1 MGKKVEKKEPAKVDQ
16 VFVLG
21 LDANGKP
28 RGARFAELKDSNASA
43 AMDMNCRVLISQ
55 PEAVSTL
62 AMKLPVGRVYGTGKA
77 VKLFVPNIRREL
89 YDKILEAAQAAAEQ
103 SDADIG
109 IFEAV
114 AGCPDQF
121 VAGEKLVEPFGGVD
135 GIGAA
140 GPIRRISIRRHAR
153 QARIMR
159 GQIAKRDDFAIASR
173 DARSGRQ
180 QFRHRLVHPDLAAFG
195 HVGQQQRSEQLGDR
209 ADLEQGV
216 FVHLARAA
224 DAAAAMGDDSMAAG
238 IGDADYHADAQAA
251 LVNALDEEPANRM
264 LG

>member
-103 SDADIG
+103 SDADMK
-109 IFEAV
+109 AV
-114 AGCPDQF
+114 AAEQS
-121 VAGEKLVEPFGGVD
+121 
-135 GIGAA
+135 AA
-140 GPIRRISIRRHAR
+140 VTA
-153 QARIMR
+153 
-159 GQIAKRDDFAIASR
+159 
-173 DARSGRQ
+173 
-180 QFRHRLVHPDLAAFG
+180 LA
-195 HVGQQQRSEQLGDR
+195 EQ
-209 ADLEQGV
+209 
-216 FVHLARAA
+216 A
-224 DAAAAMGDDSMAAG
+224 DAALSEVRCISPVTSGLPRSWEEIAVGHMVLAHESPDDGWWEAVVVMREDE
-238 IGDADYHADAQAA
+238 ILTLRYRDAPKLPKFVRHINTVA
-251 LVNALDEEPANRM
+251 LVNP
-264 LG
+264 GPT